1 MLETEPHPKCLGFFY
16 QGVYVRTEEYTERK
30 TKMSSAI
37 IITRA
42 IFLSIIANS
51 YRKILNP

>member
-42 IFLSIIANS
+42 IF
-51 YRKILNP
+51 YR